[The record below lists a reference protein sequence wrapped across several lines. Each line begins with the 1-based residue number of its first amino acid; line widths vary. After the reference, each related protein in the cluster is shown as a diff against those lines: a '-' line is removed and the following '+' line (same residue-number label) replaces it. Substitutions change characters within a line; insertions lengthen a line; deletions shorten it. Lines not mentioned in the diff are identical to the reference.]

1 MNLRPHH
8 DRLAAEYVLGT
19 LHGRARARFTRLL
32 RDDVSLQTCVGFW
45 QRALTPMAAPLSAV
59 PSPAVWRAIAARVQ
73 PQPERDALQARAAK
87 PGWFERWFG
96 VRSLAPLAMGV
107 VLGVTLSLNGP
118 TPIGTGE
125 SDPTAAPTATTQLP
139 ESYVGVLA
147 AADGKAGLIVSS
159 LRHGTTMDVKEVKPP
174 VDFDSTRHTLFLWAI
189 EADGTTRAIGA
200 VPRGRFVQVPLA
212 KTSEQLFAKATEL
225 AVSIEVIGSTPAM
238 PNAPYVYRG
247 LCGKLWRVPPPAP
260 KQ

>member
-19 LHGRARARFTRLL
+19 LHGHARARFARLL
-32 RDDVSLQTCVGFW
+32 RDDVSLQSCVGFW
-45 QRALTPMAAPLSAV
+45 QRTLTPLAAPLSAV
-59 PSPAVWRAIAARVQ
+59 PSPTVWRAIAARVQ
-73 PQPERDALQARAAK
+73 PRQERAEK

-96 VRSLAPLAMGV
+96 ARSLAPLAMGL
-107 VLGVTLSLNGP
+107 VLGVTLSLTGP
-118 TPIGTGE
+118 NLIGTGA
-125 SDPTAAPTATTQLP
+125 SDPTATTQLP

-159 LRHGTTMDVKEVKPP
+159 LRHGTTMDVKEVKA
-174 VDFDSTRHTLFLWAI
+174 VDFDRARHTLFLWAI
-189 EADGTTRAIGA
+189 EADGTTRAIGS
-200 VPRGRFVQVPLA
+200 VPRGKFVQVPLA

-225 AVSIEVIGSTPAM
+225 AVSIEATDTTPAL
-238 PNAPYVYRG
+238 PSGPYVYRG

-260 KQ
+260 KK